1 MANSLETKQA
11 IRAKIERL
19 TNQKRDL
26 RKQII
31 PLIAKVD
38 RFKDRI
44 NSIELAIKKLQADL
58 NG

>member
-1 MANSLETKQA
+1 MGNSNDTKQA

-26 RKQII
+26 KKQVV
-31 PLIAKVD
+31 PLKAKAD
-38 RFKDRI
+38 RFKARI
-44 NSIELAIKKLQADL
+44 EEIELSITKLEADL